1 MFADDQESSY
11 TSQCTLPGFVGSG
24 SPTGC
29 AHEHGGGGGARVHA
43 SMLTLPFST
52 HSIFLLGG
60 PLFAENQEHDAL
72 SLQNKTLLA
81 RVAEL
86 ENELLG
92 LRHPK
97 DDNKN
102 TEDTPAAF
110 SPDTDPSDGLFGGL
124 DLVFH
129 KDERKEMGT
138 PLSTPTLVNNDD
150 IDEEFETYFSEKP
163 KEKRKRTENKPQQA
177 RRTRRRRHGEVE
189 DAISALMKLINTM
202 NKTAASRSRNYGL
215 GTRVHL
221 VVAATRPFGKFI
233 PPSAFDVTPNGAIE
247 FYSDIQGT
255 SVVGNIIDALES
267 VVRKEDFEKDEGMTT
282 LCVDALA
289 RAATVELV
297 GVGDDRTV
305 HESVTLSKILGDE
318 PSESVNDHAALERFI
333 AETERK
339 FAETQARAAEIEHK
353 LV

>member
-11 TSQCTLPGFVGSG
+11 TSQCTLPGFFVGSS

-29 AHEHGGGGGARVHA
+29 AHEHGGGARVHA

-52 HSIFLLGG
+52 PSIFLLGG

-72 SLQNKTLLA
+72 SLQNKALLA

-92 LRHPK
+92 LRRPK
-97 DDNKN
+97 DNNKN
-102 TEDTPAAF
+102 TEDTPKA
-110 SPDTDPSDGLFGGL
+110 
-124 DLVFH
+124 
-129 KDERKEMGT
+129 ERKEMGP
-138 PLSTPTLVNNDD
+138 PLSTPKVVNNDD
-150 IDEEFETYFSEKP
+150 IDEEFETYFSEKS
-163 KEKRKRTENKPQQA
+163 KETTSMPGNKRKRTENKPQQT

-189 DAISALMKLINTM
+189 DAISALTELINTM

-255 SVVGNIIDALES
+255 SVVGNITDALES

-318 PSESVNDHAALERFI
+318 PSEVVNDHAALERFI